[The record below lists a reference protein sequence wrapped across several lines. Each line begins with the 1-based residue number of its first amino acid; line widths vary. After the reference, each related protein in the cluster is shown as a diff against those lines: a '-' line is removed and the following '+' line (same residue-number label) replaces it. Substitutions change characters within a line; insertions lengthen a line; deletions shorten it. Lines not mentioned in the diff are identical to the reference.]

1 MLVVNLR
8 ITNLCKFP
16 DMNVMERAKRI
27 QVYISL
33 WLFWIV
39 GRSYLEYVE
48 DFMYKSTNRELSSS
62 WNTFSATSLECLVK
76 TNCFLL
82 KAWSLYCLAF
92 YKQVA
97 SYLFRF
103 ASIPKSGNGLCV
115 ISGYILEVVILQRKF
130 WLTCLPKCLIQRH
143 FSYNTKTFIL
153 CSPLQVIHKDI
164 SIYLKRI
171 GHSISMVW
179 LHASV
184 TSLYL
189 YKKSNCSFWGS
200 CSLVAFRV

>member
-115 ISGYILEVVILQRKF
+115 GRSGDCAGRRGDRPSREPWCSCLRRLCELMKNSVLGGLFTLGKNGFKAIYKCPWEAGILAMSH
-130 WLTCLPKCLIQRH
+130 C
-143 FSYNTKTFIL
+143 
-153 CSPLQVIHKDI
+153 
-164 SIYLKRI
+164 
-171 GHSISMVW
+171 
-179 LHASV
+179 
-184 TSLYL
+184 
-189 YKKSNCSFWGS
+189 
-200 CSLVAFRV
+200 